1 MEIMDFVEQILRLR
15 EREVEQKVWEFWL
28 VKYPQMTSDDYISYE
43 EMLATVKQQEV
54 KQEVVTNGV
63 YVDQACF

>member
-1 MEIMDFVEQILRLR
+1 MEVQDFVEQILKLK
-15 EREVEQKVWEFWL
+15 EKELEQRVWELWL
-28 VKYPQMTSDDYISYE
+28 VKYPRMTEDTFISFE

-54 KQEVVTNGV
+54 KEDVVTNGV